1 MKFIVFFYHTTLFR
15 CNQELIGLKEMYL
28 HFCFFFLSPI
38 SCQYMKI
45 LYQHISK
52 IIASM
57 QEKRI
62 WRTQWQPKIYS
73 FAEAMFS
80 WQYNHKE
87 QNAFSWDSFSLAL
100 YPDISRAEGG
110 IPPIEQR
117 TPLNNPLHLLRAQT
131 GFYDVVIDR
140 ESSSFK

>member
-1 MKFIVFFYHTTLFR
+1 
-15 CNQELIGLKEMYL
+15 
-28 HFCFFFLSPI
+28 
-38 SCQYMKI
+38 
-45 LYQHISK
+45 
-52 IIASM
+52 M

-100 YPDISRAEGG
+100 YPDNSRAEGG
-110 IPPIEQR
+110 RHSAHRAED
-117 TPLNNPLHLLRAQT
+117 TTSLNNPRHLLRAQT